1 MVIGGLRPFRLISS
15 DVDRLSDFFSM
26 SCTIESLDT
35 ICSIIVSPSYNRTF
49 KIIANNCEDIFKIQ
63 LVDGILEKLAISI
76 YIFSLSL
83 SLPLP
88 PYARKLLRSRGSFD
102 RNSSRFK
109 LEFSLRLKICE
120 ARERCEIRALPNE
133 RCCQIYASLSPDR
146 FERNRFRHGTLQL
159 ETRSH
164 REIIARSQLSSRAR
178 RA

>member
-1 MVIGGLRPFRLISS
+1 MVIAGLRPFRLISS

-49 KIIANNCEDIFKIQ
+49 KIIANNCQDTFKIQ

-102 RNSSRFK
+102 RNSLRKLANK

-133 RCCQIYASLSPDR
+133 RCCQIYTSLSPDR
-146 FERNRFRHGTLQL
+146 FERYRFRHGTPQL

-164 REIIARSQLSSRAR
+164 REIIARLQV
-178 RA
+178 